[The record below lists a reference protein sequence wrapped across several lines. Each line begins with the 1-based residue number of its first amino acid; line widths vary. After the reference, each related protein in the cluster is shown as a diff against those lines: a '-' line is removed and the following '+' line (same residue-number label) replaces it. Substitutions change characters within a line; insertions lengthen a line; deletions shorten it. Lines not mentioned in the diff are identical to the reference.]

1 MKVWKRGGV
10 RAEIQG
16 DELVIFIDA
25 DKLVGAEEFDV
36 PEVELLRISKK
47 DAASTMRKFWKDVQ
61 AEFARFNK
69 RRTAGAKPKKGSK

>member
-10 RAEIQG
+10 RAEVQG

-47 DAASTMRKFWKDVQ
+47 DAAGAMRKFWLDVK
-61 AEFARFNK
+61 AEFNRFNK
-69 RRTAGAKPKKGSK
+69 RRTANARKGKK